1 MKHKKFTWKTHT
13 TAFSGAGWL
22 TACVLASA
30 AQADVGPA
38 LSGISARAN
47 DASTVFWSPAGITRI
62 DQPELVMEASLV
74 AMASKFNVKESNRS
88 GGDADYDPSILM
100 VPATYYAHPLNERWS
115 AGVSLTAPAGFGNHY
130 GNSWSGRYLA
140 DKSELTF
147 VALTGTLGYQLTDRW
162 SIGGGPIIMYTQ
174 SKSKTQVNNL
184 VRPDGRVKIKE
195 DGFGFGWQLGLM
207 YDISDT
213 ARVGAVYRSALEPDL
228 SGKPEF
234 TNIDPLLGNT
244 LIAQGLYDKDVNVDL
259 KVPQSVQVGY
269 FQEFKDDWSFTIDAI
284 WLDTSEFKIEHL
296 SVGPDHISLPGI
308 FKDAWAVTAGLRH
321 QYRPDLAFSVGALY
335 MSSPASNNK
344 RVLSLPLDR
353 TIAVGA
359 GVEWQWK
366 GHEIH
371 TSLNYADLGDGK
383 LDQDGGVAGRVKG
396 SFDYNHALIL
406 DIQFIKRF

>member
-1 MKHKKFTWKTHT
+1 MKHKKFTWKMHT

-162 SIGGGPIIMYTQ
+162 SIGGGPIIMYT
-174 SKSKTQVNNL
+174 
-184 VRPDGRVKIKE
+184 
-195 DGFGFGWQLGLM
+195 
-207 YDISDT
+207 
-213 ARVGAVYRSALEPDL
+213 
-228 SGKPEF
+228 
-234 TNIDPLLGNT
+234 
-244 LIAQGLYDKDVNVDL
+244 
-259 KVPQSVQVGY
+259 
-269 FQEFKDDWSFTIDAI
+269 
-284 WLDTSEFKIEHL
+284 
-296 SVGPDHISLPGI
+296 
-308 FKDAWAVTAGLRH
+308 
-321 QYRPDLAFSVGALY
+321 
-335 MSSPASNNK
+335 
-344 RVLSLPLDR
+344 
-353 TIAVGA
+353 
-359 GVEWQWK
+359 
-366 GHEIH
+366 
-371 TSLNYADLGDGK
+371 
-383 LDQDGGVAGRVKG
+383 
-396 SFDYNHALIL
+396 
-406 DIQFIKRF
+406 